1 MIIDWKN
8 LPAGEHSPTLLGAAG
23 NIEAKL
29 HLPDRPPE
37 NPAKAIVIC
46 CHPHPQFGG
55 TMTNKVV
62 HTLAKTFS
70 KMGVPALRFNFRGI
84 GYSEGKY
91 DEGKGESED
100 LLLLSELMRK
110 SWPEQELWL
119 AGFSFGS
126 WIAASCASASGA
138 KQLLSV
144 APPVRHFSFSAFRKP
159 TCPWLVLMGEQDDV
173 VEPDSVFEWVN
184 SQEPPPK
191 LIKFPETGHF
201 FHGQIVNMSNVLEQH
216 YQPIIDEL

>member
-8 LPAGEHSPTLLGAAG
+8 LSAGEHSLTLQGAAG

-29 HLPDRPPE
+29 HLPYISPE

-84 GYSEGKY
+84 GTSEGSY

-100 LLLLSELMRK
+100 LLLLCETMRK
-110 SWPEQELWL
+110 NWPEQELWL

-126 WIAASCASASGA
+126 WIAASCASASDA

-144 APPVRHFSFSAFRKP
+144 APPVRHFSFSEFRKP

-173 VEPDSVFEWVN
+173 VEPESVFDWVN
-184 SQEPPPK
+184 SQENPPK
-191 LIKFPETGHF
+191 LVKFPETGHF
-201 FHGQIVNMSNVLEQH
+201 FHGQIVKMSSIIEQH
-216 YQPIIDEL
+216 YQPIIDDL